1 MQNNVSNGL
10 ALLNQG
16 EKQSGKSV
24 FSLSCIVIE
33 IHWGK
38 GAGKKLGEI
47 AKASKGYEKIEW
59 KIWSGNKTFNVLICK
74 TYFHCEREDLIKP
87 SLVSNFLCCQGWS

>member
-38 GAGKKLGEI
+38 GPGKKLGEI
-47 AKASKGYEKIEW
+47 AKARRKLNGKFGVGMRLFMYSSVKHIF
-59 KIWSGNKTFNVLICK
+59 IVR
-74 TYFHCEREDLIKP
+74 ERIP
-87 SLVSNFLCCQGWS
+87 